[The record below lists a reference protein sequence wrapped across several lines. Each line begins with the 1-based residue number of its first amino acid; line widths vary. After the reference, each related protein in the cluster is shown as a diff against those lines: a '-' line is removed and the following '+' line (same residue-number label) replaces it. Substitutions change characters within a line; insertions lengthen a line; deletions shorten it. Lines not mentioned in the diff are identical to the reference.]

1 MTQTSLGEAFR
12 DTLTSPVSIAVQVA
26 MLAALV
32 ALAKVDW
39 VKVFGPADRGKDD

>member
-1 MTQTSLGEAFR
+1 
-12 DTLTSPVSIAVQVA
+12 

-39 VKVFGPADRGKDD
+39 VKIFGPAKDKDGE